1 MHFKH
6 CCAYTLTLFF
16 FIYLSLFLSLFSF
29 HSLLFSLSYSH
40 AFSITHTHTHTLSLS
55 LCTLPLSLIFSFSLS
70 HEHTLY
76 FTFEVDWSQYLAL
89 TRRSRAKKS
98 SATSSSLLL
107 LLLLSWSVTSHP
119 LRAEA
124 FLRVLSVFLFLQ
136 LFESS
141 KNNST
146 MRSGATSMRHKFRK
160 RNLFGKKWQNF
171 DLTSFQLKTTNKQCL
186 SVRSF
191 SPVRRSQIKF
201 LGDVTIS
208 IASSLTTSLI
218 NVMNGRT

>member
-6 CCAYTLTLFF
+6 CCAYTLALFLC
-16 FIYLSLFLSLFSF
+16 IYLSLCLSLFSF
-29 HSLLFSLSYSH
+29 HSLLLSLLPALVLTRFFYH
-40 AFSITHTHTHTLSLS
+40 THTHTHTLSLS
-55 LCTLPLSLIFSFSLS
+55 LHLTSLSLIFSFSLS

-98 SATSSSLLL
+98 SATSSS

-160 RNLFGKKWQNF
+160 RNLFGKK
-171 DLTSFQLKTTNKQCL
+171 
-186 SVRSF
+186 
-191 SPVRRSQIKF
+191 
-201 LGDVTIS
+201 
-208 IASSLTTSLI
+208 
-218 NVMNGRT
+218 